1 MLLGSGL
8 GAVADILPDPGRLD
22 YFDLPGFPHTAIEG
36 HQGCVLAGTLH
47 GVSVVFLQGRVHYY
61 ESGRADVMAVPM
73 QALKAAGCEVLLMT
87 NAAGSLDVEAGPGS
101 LMMITDHI
109 NFTGTNPLIGS
120 ARGGAAFVDMT
131 EAYDP
136 TLRTLLEVAARQAGL
151 RLHEGVYACFSGP
164 SFETPAEIKSA
175 GILGANAVGM
185 SLVPEAILARFSGL
199 RVAAVSIIT
208 NYAAGISTTPLSHQ
222 QTMQAASDAAA
233 SVKLL
238 VAAFLAGFSAGEV

>member
-1 MLLGSGL
+1 M
-8 GAVADILPDPGRLD
+8 D
-22 YFDLPGFPHTAIEG
+22 
-36 HQGCVLAGTLH
+36 
-47 GVSVVFLQGRVHYY
+47 
-61 ESGRADVMAVPM
+61 
-73 QALKAAGCEVLLMT
+73 ALKTMIRTLSLIGCHTLVIT
-87 NAAGSLDVEAGPGS
+87 NAAGALHSDATPGD

-136 TLRTLLEVAARQAGL
+136 ALQTLLRAAAGHTGL
-151 RLHEGVYACFSGP
+151 HLHEGVYACFSGP
-164 SFETPAEIKSA
+164 SFETPAEIKA
-175 GILGANAVGM
+175 VGILGANAVGM

-208 NYAAGISTTPLSHQ
+208 NYAAGISKTPLSHR
-222 QTMQAASDAAA
+222 QTMQVASEGAA

-238 VAAFLAGFSAGEV
+238 VAAFLAGFAAGEA